1 MTDIRSNIREM
12 IDAVRTE
19 QAKLRERLVTLEQ
32 REATLRS
39 WLTEEEPKQVEL
51 MIKSRIPTKSVSPL
65 SAFLRETIAD
75 GKPYSTGDLATLA
88 KARGLIDENKSPRRS
103 VNFAMQS
110 LRNAG
115 VVKMLQTKWVAKT
128 DTH

>member
-12 IDAVRTE
+12 IDAVRAE
-19 QAKLRERLVTLEQ
+19 QEKVRDRLMTLEQ

-51 MIKSRIPTKSVSPL
+51 MIKSNGSTKSVSPL

-75 GKPYSTGDLATLA
+75 GKPHSTEDLAALA
-88 KARGLIDENKSPRRS
+88 KARGLIDESKSPKR
-103 VNFAMQS
+103 
-110 LRNAG
+110 
-115 VVKMLQTKWVAKT
+115 
-128 DTH
+128 